1 MQTFEDDVEIG
12 SGFDGTIEVGIGE
25 IRVVYERAVGF
36 RKGPE
41 TQESLDRKA
50 MEDIGDYIHGNL
62 RHFLQWVWGV

>member
-1 MQTFEDDVEIG
+1 M
-12 SGFDGTIEVGIGE
+12 GIGE
-25 IRVVYERAVGF
+25 IRVVYEREVGF

-62 RHFLQWVWGV
+62 RHFLQWVWEV